1 MVKNAATRN
10 QDLDEAIGEDIAFS
24 LGEIGNTNKNVKKD
38 EGISF
43 SFDFCGGKNSEQNK
57 LSQGNQKKN
66 ELELKGNVFNQNDSS

>member
-24 LGEIGNTNKNVKKD
+24 LGEIGNTNNVKKD

-43 SFDFCGGKNSEQNK
+43 SFDFCGGKN
-57 LSQGNQKKN
+57 
-66 ELELKGNVFNQNDSS
+66 